1 VQHLVLRDDRHYG
14 SATSHCPS
22 TEVPHRSDHIRDSTA
37 LRDIQ
42 PSQQRVLSDRLR
54 QNSEALRHPS
64 IQASKLGV
72 STQSQ
77 RATQARTRHAGSM
90 FACMRPVAQDEQED
104 AAGSP
109 PGGSPQG
116 SRRSSS
122 RRNSGAS
129 PKGSPT
135 SSRRTSAQ
143 QSSSTS
149 RRSQLDLQIRA
160 MVQAGGGKGAASSN
174 TSRRRSSQNSVFRW
188 VNCYRGRSGHSPYDR
203 CSSLH
208 LI

>member
-1 VQHLVLRDDRHYG
+1 M
-14 SATSHCPS
+14 
-22 TEVPHRSDHIRDSTA
+22 
-37 LRDIQ
+37 
-42 PSQQRVLSDRLR
+42 
-54 QNSEALRHPS
+54 
-64 IQASKLGV
+64 IQASRLEA
-72 STQSQ
+72 STHLQ
-77 RATQARTRHAGSM
+77 RATQARTHAGIM

-129 PKGSPT
+129 SKGSPT
-135 SSRRTSAQ
+135 SSRRTSAAQ
-143 QSSSTS
+143 NSSTS

-160 MVQAGGGKGAASSN
+160 MVQAGGGKAAANSS

-188 VNCYRGRSGHSPYDR
+188 VLFLSGWIDRPAIRSPQR
-203 CSSLH
+203 IAPH
-208 LI
+208 LAGQQVRALALRRQPAISQI